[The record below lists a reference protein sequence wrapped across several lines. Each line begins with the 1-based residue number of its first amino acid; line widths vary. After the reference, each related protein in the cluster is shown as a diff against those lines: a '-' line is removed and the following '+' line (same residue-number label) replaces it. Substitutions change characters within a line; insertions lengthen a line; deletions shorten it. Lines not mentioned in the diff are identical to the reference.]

1 MPSISPTLA
10 AYGDSGHRH
19 TELPRIM
26 NVALPSPAPERTGD
40 AVPLPELV
48 RDETLVSIWEHCG
61 GDSQGLHGI
70 AGAVNRGRANVI
82 VVSDVRPP
90 VEVFTELRPA
100 IARSAGVEPGA
111 LNLTVLSMPKDLD
124 SLVSDYLMNR
134 LFFVNNAVT
143 IRVAMEQTPDELQ
156 RLKILLASRDGS
168 ARQLMKSINDPLGL
182 ILEPLTALLPV
193 TGIDAVLDHVGVR

>member
-1 MPSISPTLA
+1 
-10 AYGDSGHRH
+10 
-19 TELPRIM
+19 
-26 NVALPSPAPERTGD
+26 
-40 AVPLPELV
+40 
-48 RDETLVSIWEHCG
+48 
-61 GDSQGLHGI
+61 
-70 AGAVNRGRANVI
+70 
-82 VVSDVRPP
+82 
-90 VEVFTELRPA
+90 
-100 IARSAGVEPGA
+100 
-111 LNLTVLSMPKDLD
+111 
-124 SLVSDYLMNR
+124 MNR